1 MLNEE
6 MRKLVDALNKTNNAY
21 VEELHNHGGVS
32 LKASKL
38 GREYKDIQREII
50 KTDIVE
56 KKNNY
61 QS

>member
-1 MLNEE
+1 MNEQI
-6 MRKLVDALNKTNNAY
+6 RQLVDALDKTHNNY
-21 VEELHNHGGVS
+21 VKTLHNHGGVN
-32 LKASKL
+32 LEASKL

-61 QS
+61 